1 VNSDHSSIKHFYIS
15 EEQSIYL
22 LSHKDA
28 RRQRAWEKLC
38 QQQLKKLGYTDIE
51 IVGKG
56 AYGFAF
62 SGLDI
67 HGRSIV
73 FKFSRMTLPEQ
84 VQDKLEDEGY
94 MQSRIHSTGIPKF
107 HNFQRV
113 GAQRILVMDRAPGMD
128 LDQWLL
134 HHGSPEPRII
144 IKIAVQLVHLI
155 KELRDYHQDS
165 QPKSIVH
172 GDIKPSNIVFNPD
185 DESIQLIDW
194 GSSVFAQLDASGQ
207 PIATHVMDLMSGDIF
222 QTNSKLGDV
231 YFIGDEQISGKQSSP
246 RFDEQG
252 LAATLYAIAANMPCR
267 FGHSVINP
275 NSLSL
280 PIEFATILTNLLSDD
295 LQSQRDA
302 GDYLIA
308 NIDRL
313 SNLVMPP
320 EVPKMPMPEIP
331 VWIHEKDETID
342 SVVYTSRKNYLRQHN
357 LEDNLNN
364 ISDAQLDRYYKNY
377 LGGMGEKEKGLLAAV
392 SRLGSYPLVGG
403 LSIQWFENG
412 RVDIDSSLNLY
423 DPKMKRSLIQV
434 VNNIVQLARSI
445 NKPGIFKSCM
455 FNARDTIHIER
466 ATGTEPFIPK
476 ESDKIGYLLSDI
488 SWDDQNME
496 HSYFEDGDDPDEL
509 LQLPDEIMVEIEALN
524 KIHHTG
530 MIIFESLDTHLKI
543 HNYYR
548 LLDVEQEDLF
558 ARHLDNVLK
567 HVPLIQGLGI
577 SGFMKLPFK
586 NTRIFSYKDCAD
598 NNFYPVNPKEAR
610 QNI

>member
-1 VNSDHSSIKHFYIS
+1 MNSDHSSIKHFYIS

-38 QQQLKKLGYTDIE
+38 QQQLKKLGYTNIE
-51 IVGKG
+51 LIGKG

-62 SGLDI
+62 SGLDQLN
-67 HGRSIV
+67 RAIV
-73 FKFSRMTLPEQ
+73 FKFSRMTLPQQ
-84 VQDKLEDEGY
+84 VQDRLEDEGF
-94 MQSRIHSTGIPKF
+94 MQSRIKSSGIPAF

-113 GAQRILVMDRAPGMD
+113 GAQRILVMDRAPGID

-134 HHGSPEPRII
+134 LHGKVEPRVI
-144 IKIAVQLVHLI
+144 IKIAHQLVNLI
-155 KELRDYHQDS
+155 KQLREYTQDS
-165 QPKSIVH
+165 QPKCIVH
-172 GDIKPSNIVFNPD
+172 GDIKPSNIVFNSD

-207 PIATHVMDLMSGDIF
+207 PMGTHVMDLMSGDIF

-231 YFIGDEQISGKQSSP
+231 YFIGEEQISGKQSSP

-275 NSLSL
+275 NSLGL

-295 LQSQRDA
+295 LKTQRAA
-302 GDYLIA
+302 GDYLLA
-308 NIDRL
+308 NMDRL
-313 SNLVMPP
+313 SHLVMPP
-320 EVPKMPMPEIP
+320 QIMKCPLPEIP
-331 VWIHEKDETID
+331 VWIHEKDDTID
-342 SVVYTSRKNYLRQHN
+342 SVVYTSRKNYMRQHN
-357 LEDNLNN
+357 IEDNLHN

-392 SRLGSYPLVGG
+392 SRLGSYPLLGG
-403 LSIQWFENG
+403 LSIQWYENG

-423 DPKMKRSLIQV
+423 EPQMKTSLVQL

-466 ATGTEPFIPK
+466 DSLNEPFIP
-476 ESDKIGYLLSDI
+476 DKNDQIHYFLSDI

-509 LQLPDEIMVEIEALN
+509 LQLPEEIMVEIEALN

-530 MIIFESLDTHLKI
+530 MIIFEALETHLKV

-548 LLDVEQEDLF
+548 LLDNSKEEQF
-558 ARHLDNVLK
+558 RTHLNNVIEK
-567 HVPLIQGLGI
+567 VPLIRGLGI

-586 NTRIFSYKDCAD
+586 NTRIFSHKACAD
-598 NNFYPVNPKEAR
+598 SNFYPTNPKK
-610 QNI
+610 